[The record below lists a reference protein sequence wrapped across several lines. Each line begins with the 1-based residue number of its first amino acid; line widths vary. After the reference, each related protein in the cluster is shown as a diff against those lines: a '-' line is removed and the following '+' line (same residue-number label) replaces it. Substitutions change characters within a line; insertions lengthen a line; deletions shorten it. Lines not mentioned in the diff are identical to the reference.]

1 MSLKLG
7 NTDVDGIMLGDK
19 EVSVVYK
26 GTEEVWSSG
35 VPLIEPIDDVT
46 EVFSCTRPYAANGNG
61 DSEYRNG
68 GPLAKAA
75 WSG

>member
-7 NTDVDGIMLGDK
+7 NTDVDGIKLGDK

-35 VPLIEPIDDVT
+35 GSIGPIDNIT
-46 EVFSCTRPYAANGNG
+46 EVFSAWTYDGTSSDQDIVNGT
-61 DSEYRNG
+61 DLSKG
-68 GPLAKAA
+68 GLV
-75 WSG
+75 

>member
-7 NTDVDGIMLGDK
+7 NTDVDGIMLGDT

-35 VPLIEPIDDVT
+35 GSIGPIDNIT
-46 EVFSCTRPYAANGNG
+46 EVFSAWTYEWHQLRPRHRKRYG
-61 DSEYRNG
+61 SI
-68 GPLAKAA
+68 
-75 WSG
+75 

>member
-26 GTEEVWSSG
+26 GTEEVWSAG
-35 VPLIEPIDDVT
+35 VGIEPIPDDKIT
-46 EVFSCTRPYAANGNG
+46 EVFSVWPYTG
-61 DSEYRNG
+61 YWRR
-68 GPLAKAA
+68 AKT
-75 WSG
+75 SSTVPTI